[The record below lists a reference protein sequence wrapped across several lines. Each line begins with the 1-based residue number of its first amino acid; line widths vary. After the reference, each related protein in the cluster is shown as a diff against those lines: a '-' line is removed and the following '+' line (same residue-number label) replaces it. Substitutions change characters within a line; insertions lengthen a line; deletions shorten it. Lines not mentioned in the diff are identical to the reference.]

1 MRGKKG
7 MKIRVAQFGL
17 GPIGQACVKALLQ
30 KPAVEL
36 VGGIDID
43 PAKSGRDLG
52 EVCGLKNSLG
62 VVVRPDAEA
71 ALAKWR
77 PQVVMHTTS
86 SFLDRVEAQLATIMR
101 AGACVVSSTEELFFP
116 FERNADFC
124 NRIDQLAQ
132 QHNVAVVATGVNPGF
147 TMDVLPLCL
156 TGVCTNVKSI
166 KIFRYADASKR
177 RLPFQ
182 LKIGAGIS
190 RAEFKKKVASGTFGH
205 IGLRESAFT
214 IAKALEWEI
223 SAFKETINPVFAAK
237 RVRTRYLTV
246 EKGQVAGIHQTLKC
260 RIGTKDAL
268 IFDWMMFVGAPE
280 TIDGVDISGDPPI
293 SMRIPGGVFGDTGTI
308 GALVNAIP
316 KIIQARPGLRTM
328 VDLPVPYAFSG
339 KYE

>member
-1 MRGKKG
+1 

-17 GPIGQACVKALLQ
+17 GPIGQACVKALLK

-62 VVVRPDAEA
+62 VRVRADAEA
-71 ALAKWR
+71 ALAEWR

-86 SFLDRVEAQLATIMR
+86 SFLDRIEDQLATIIR
-101 AGACVVSSTEELFFP
+101 AGGNIVSSTEELFFP
-116 FERNADFC
+116 FERNSGFC
-124 NRIDQLAQ
+124 TRIDQLAQ
-132 QHNVAVVATGVNPGF
+132 QHKVAVVASGVNPGF
-147 TMDVLPLCL
+147 TMDILPLCL
-156 TGVCTNVKSI
+156 TGVCTNVASL

-182 LKIGAGIS
+182 QKIGAGIS
-190 RAEFKKKVASGTFGH
+190 RAEFKKKAASGTFGH

-214 IAKALEWEI
+214 VARALHWEI
-223 SAFKETINPVFAAK
+223 SAFKETINPVIAGK
-237 RVRTRYLTV
+237 RVRTRFLTV

-260 RIGTKDAL
+260 RIGAKDAL
-268 IFDWMMFVGAPE
+268 VFDWKMFVGAAE
-280 TIDGVDISGDPPI
+280 TIDGVDVFGDPPI
-293 SMRIPGGVFGDTGTI
+293 RMRIPGGVFGDTGTI

-316 KIIQARPGLRTM
+316 KIMHAQPGLRTM
-328 VDLPVPYAFSG
+328 IDLPVPYAFLG
-339 KYE
+339 QFT

>member
-1 MRGKKG
+1 

-52 EVCGLKNSLG
+52 MVCGLEKSLG
-62 VVVRPDAEA
+62 VYVRADAEA
-71 ALAKWR
+71 ALAEWR

-86 SFLDRVEAQLATIMR
+86 SFLERVEDQLATIIR
-101 AGACVVSSTEELFFP
+101 GGASIVSSTEELFFP
-116 FERNADFC
+116 FERNPEFC
-124 NRIDQLAQ
+124 NRIDQLGR

-166 KIFRYADASKR
+166 KIFRYADASTR

-182 LKIGAGIS
+182 QKIGAGIS

-214 IAKALEWEI
+214 IAKALQWEI
-223 SAFKETINPVFAAK
+223 SAFKETISPVIATK
-237 RVRTRYLTV
+237 RVKTPFLMV
-246 EKGQVAGIHQTLKC
+246 AKGQVAGIHQTLKC
-260 RIGTKDAL
+260 RIGAKDAL
-268 IFDWMMFVGAPE
+268 VFDWMMYVGAKE
-280 TIDGVDISGDPPI
+280 TVDGVDIAGDPPI

-316 KIIQARPGLRTM
+316 KILHAKPGLRTV

-339 KYE
+339 QLF